1 MRKIMKLISVTMLL
15 VFLFVG
21 CGIKNDTTDNGNEP
35 NNGNV
40 TDNADTSNNGD
51 TSEDESNIVFKAE
64 VIEIGNS
71 LLIAPDQ
78 ESNEYKS
85 SDKISVSLNDTKLLN
100 SEDKEI
106 TKEEIKVGD
115 IIEVTY
121 NGVIMESY
129 PAQINASSIKV
140 VDHNIVIDGY
150 LAIIDD
156 LYQEDEALNSEI
168 KQIAFD
174 TTDWIELTDIQ
185 KEMLFAKVNEMYGY
199 EVIEGTYDELAEE
212 GVIDKENLLFQDGIL
227 ITLSNMQYNEKKNE
241 LTCDTKK
248 WRSGKGA
255 IGANVT
261 AQFDGTNWNIKKDGM
276 WIS

>member
-1 MRKIMKLISVTMLL
+1 MRKIMKLVSVTMLF

-21 CGIKNDTTDNGNEP
+21 CSIKNDTIDNGNTTKNSDAT
-35 NNGNV
+35 NNE
-40 TDNADTSNNGD
+40 NASEGDSN
-51 TSEDESNIVFKAE
+51 TIFKAE
-64 VIEIGNS
+64 VIETGNS

-85 SDKISVSLNDTKLLN
+85 SDKISVSLNDAKFMN
-100 SEDKEI
+100 QDGEEI
-106 TKEEIKVGD
+106 TKEDLKVGD

-121 NGVIMESY
+121 NGVILESY
-129 PAQINASSIKV
+129 PAQITAANIKV
-140 VDHNIVIDGY
+140 VDHNLVIDGY

-168 KQIAFD
+168 KKIAFD
-174 TTDWIELTDIQ
+174 TTEWIELTDIE

-212 GVIDKENLLFQDGIL
+212 GTIDKENLLFPDGIL
-227 ITLSNMQYNEKKNE
+227 ITLSNMKYDAGKSK
-241 LTCDTKK
+241 LTCATKK
-248 WRSGKGA
+248 WRSGLGA

-261 AQFDGTNWNIKKDGM
+261 AQYEGTKWNITKEDM